1 MLPKTNGYTKRF
13 DKTKYIFLTKDDELL
28 GVKKS
33 GVRSAVILKK
43 SYIMSQCENYQHGQN
58 I

>member
-1 MLPKTNGYTKRF
+1 MNGYTKRF

-43 SYIMSQCENYQHGQN
+43 SYIMNQCENYQHGQN